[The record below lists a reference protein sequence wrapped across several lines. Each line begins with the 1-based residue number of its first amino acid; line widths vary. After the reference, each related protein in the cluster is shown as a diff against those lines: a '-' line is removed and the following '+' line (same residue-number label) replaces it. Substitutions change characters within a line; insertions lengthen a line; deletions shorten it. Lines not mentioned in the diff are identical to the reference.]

1 MPHGQHPLRRAD
13 QDATWRS
20 PLQRVQVARVDGHSR
35 RADDGVRLRIRVDL
49 TWLGHYPGHNSA
61 ACTLAN
67 VSEPARSPVDQ
78 AGVDHGAVDDAEI
91 ALLRQRLVEATAQ
104 IETLRAE
111 SATRQ
116 AEIRALAAQ
125 LPERVSRRAV
135 VTSMVGEPVRKIARK
150 LRTAAT
156 SWRTQ

>member
-1 MPHGQHPLRRAD
+1 M
-13 QDATWRS
+13 
-20 PLQRVQVARVDGHSR
+20 
-35 RADDGVRLRIRVDL
+35 
-49 TWLGHYPGHNSA
+49 
-61 ACTLAN
+61 
-67 VSEPARSPVDQ
+67 SEPARSPHDQ
-78 AGVDHGAVDDAEI
+78 AGVDDAEI
-91 ALLRQRLVEATAQ
+91 ALLRQRLAEATAQ